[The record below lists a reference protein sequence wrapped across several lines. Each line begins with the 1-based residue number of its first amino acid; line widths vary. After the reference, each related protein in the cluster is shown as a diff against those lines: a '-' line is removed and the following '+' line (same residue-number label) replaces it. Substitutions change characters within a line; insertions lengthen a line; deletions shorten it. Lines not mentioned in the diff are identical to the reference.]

1 MLQKLKT
8 KREMGSK
15 PKDYLAM
22 VGETVEKIRYMVN
35 AMTSKMWEIGRV
47 IDEQLA
53 KLQKEPWVRE
63 RDKETGQFLEGNFYE
78 DVAKK
83 LNSDVTTEHLRN
95 CTTFFRRYPD
105 LAERVQKT
113 GLSPTHYE
121 RLSHLTKDD
130 AEKYEKIASEKKL
143 TVKEL
148 REQAMPRRVVL
159 NISEVEDTYHEF
171 TDNLI
176 GLEEA
181 MEKLSASELSVL
193 TKTQINGMLRS
204 VFIFMT
210 KFIPRFAVH
219 LEEKG
224 GKLDPNFKKY
234 IERFI

>member
-1 MLQKLKT
+1 
-8 KREMGSK
+8 MGSK
-15 PKDYLAM
+15 PKDYLAI

-47 IDEQLA
+47 IDDQL
-53 KLQKEPWVRE
+53 KKMNKESWVRE

-105 LAERVQKT
+105 LAERVKKT

-121 RLSHLTKDD
+121 RLSHLTRDD
-130 AEKYEKIASEKKL
+130 AEKFEKIASEEKL

-148 REQAMPRRVVL
+148 REKAMPRRVVL
-159 NISEVEDTYHEF
+159 NISEVEDTYHDF
-171 TDNLI
+171 ANNLI

-181 MEKLSASELSVL
+181 MEKLSKSELSIL
-193 TKTQINGMLRS
+193 TKTQINGMVRS
-204 VFIFMT
+204 IFIFMT
-210 KFIPRFAVH
+210 KSIPRFVAK
-219 LEEKG
+219 LEEEG